1 MLRGSMT
8 NRAGNRSA
16 KQARAPKA
24 APRRIAAVS
33 EPDEVVRLRFSV
45 PSTHAGIRDGV
56 RRVMKAALEMHCI
69 KSDRAN
75 VEIALREALAN
86 AAFHGNGGDPSK
98 SIQVRCALGPR
109 RGITVAVRDHGV
121 GFDPA
126 EIPDPREQDRL
137 FLHHG
142 RGLLLMRA
150 LMDRVEHRHGGRE
163 VVLHK
168 GPPARSRSAAA
179 RPGAASK
186 GR

>member
-1 MLRGSMT
+1 MR
-8 NRAGNRSA
+8 
-16 KQARAPKA
+16 
-24 APRRIAAVS
+24 AAV
-33 EPDEVVRLRFSV
+33 
-45 PSTHAGIRDGV
+45 
-56 RRVMKAALEMHCI
+56 EMHCVR
-69 KSDRAN
+69 SDRAN

-86 AAFHGNGGDPSK
+86 AAFHGNQGDPSK
-98 SIQVRCALGPR
+98 SIQVRCTLGAK
-109 RGITVAVRDHGV
+109 RGITVAVRDHGE

-126 EIPDPREQDRL
+126 VIPDPRERDRL

-168 GPPARSRSAAA
+168 DAPARSRSAAA
-179 RPGAASK
+179 RPRAISK